1 MLRTSLTIIISL
13 SFLCS
18 CASEQ
23 AVENESASDVP
34 VDAAPATNEEPVL
47 TDVPVDAAPATNEE
61 PVLTDVPAATDVPVV
76 APEPAPVVAPEPA
89 PDVAPEPAPDVAPEP
104 APVVAPEP
112 APDVAPVVAPEPAPV
127 VAPEPAPV
135 VAPEPMPVVVAEP
148 IPALVPLDPVAPA
161 ATVIPEPR
169 FDVEFIG
176 EEIFVSINGQRV
188 AKEHLRRTSDSMEII
203 SSSGQ
208 VIQTIPIPQ
217 PNEHPPVM
225 IGVRFETTGKALTK
239 HLGSDVSNCALVVAV
254 MENGPGYMAGIE
266 DFDLVTAV
274 DGKTPATPEAI
285 RDRLK
290 LMVPG
295 DSIVLTI
302 RRGTIIK
309 DYSLVSKAWK
319 HVPLPAELQTP
330 PITRKS
336 SPILQGTP
344 NMPSNTNSNGR
355 PAAAPQQTVAP
366 NS

>member
-1 MLRTSLTIIISL
+1 MLRTSLTILVSF
-13 SFLCS
+13 SFLCA

-23 AVENESASDVP
+23 SVESEIGGDVP

-47 TDVPVDAAPATNEE
+47 TDA
-61 PVLTDVPAATDVPVV
+61 PAATDVPAASDAPVV
-76 APEPAPVVAPEPA
+76 AQEPAPIVTPEPAPIIAPEPAPVVAPEPA
-89 PDVAPEPAPDVAPEP
+89 P
-104 APVVAPEP
+104 APVA
-112 APDVAPVVAPEPAPV
+112 
-127 VAPEPAPV
+127 
-135 VAPEPMPVVVAEP
+135 AEP

-161 ATVIPEPR
+161 AAVIPEPR

-203 SSSGQ
+203 SSTGQ
-208 VIQTIPIPQ
+208 VLQTIPIPQ
-217 PNEHPPVM
+217 PKEHPPVM

-290 LMVPG
+290 LMTPG

-344 NMPSNTNSNGR
+344 NMPSNSNSNGR

>member
-1 MLRTSLTIIISL
+1 MLRTSLTIIVSL

-23 AVENESASDVP
+23 VVETESAVDIP

-47 TDVPVDAAPATNEE
+47 TDAPAAADAPAATDA
-61 PVLTDVPAATDVPVV
+61 PVATDAPAATDAPVATDAPAATDVPAATDAPAATDVPAA
-76 APEPAPVVAPEPA
+76 APEPAPVVT
-89 PDVAPEPAPDVAPEP
+89 
-104 APVVAPEP
+104 
-112 APDVAPVVAPEPAPV
+112 
-127 VAPEPAPV
+127 
-135 VAPEPMPVVVAEP
+135 PEPMPVVVTEP

-161 ATVIPEPR
+161 AAAIPEPR

-208 VIQTIPIPQ
+208 VLQTIPIPQ
-217 PNEHPPVM
+217 PKEHPPVM

-290 LMVPG
+290 LMAPG

-319 HVPLPAELQTP
+319 HVPLPAELQAP
-330 PITRKS
+330 PMTRKS

-344 NMPSNTNSNGR
+344 NMPSNTNPNGR
-355 PAAAPQQTVAP
+355 PAAAPQQTLAP

>member
-1 MLRTSLTIIISL
+1 MLRTSLTIVVSF
-13 SFLCS
+13 SFLCA

-23 AVENESASDVP
+23 SVESESGGDVP

-47 TDVPVDAAPATNEE
+47 TDAPVEADA
-61 PVLTDVPAATDVPVV
+61 PVETDTPVATD
-76 APEPAPVVAPEPA
+76 APIETDAPIATKPAP
-89 PDVAPEPAPDVAPEP
+89 
-104 APVVAPEP
+104 
-112 APDVAPVVAPEPAPV
+112 
-127 VAPEPAPV
+127 
-135 VAPEPMPVVVAEP
+135 VVAEP
-148 IPALVPLDPVAPA
+148 IPALVSLDPVAPA
-161 ATVIPEPR
+161 AAVIPEPR

-208 VIQTIPIPQ
+208 VLQTIPIPQ
-217 PNEHPPVM
+217 PKEHPPVM

-285 RDRLK
+285 RNRLT
-290 LMVPG
+290 LMTPG

-302 RRGTIIK
+302 RRGSIIK

-344 NMPSNTNSNGR
+344 NMPSNSNSNGR

>member
-1 MLRTSLTIIISL
+1 MLRTSLTILVSF
-13 SFLCS
+13 SFLCA

-23 AVENESASDVP
+23 SVESEIGGDVP

-47 TDVPVDAAPATNEE
+47 TDA
-61 PVLTDVPAATDVPVV
+61 PAATDVPAASDAPVV
-76 APEPAPVVAPEPA
+76 AQEPAPIVTPEPAPIIAPEPAPVVAPEPA
-89 PDVAPEPAPDVAPEP
+89 P
-104 APVVAPEP
+104 APVA
-112 APDVAPVVAPEPAPV
+112 
-127 VAPEPAPV
+127 
-135 VAPEPMPVVVAEP
+135 AEP
-148 IPALVPLDPVAPA
+148 IPAIVPLDPVAPA
-161 ATVIPEPR
+161 AAVIPEPR

-203 SSSGQ
+203 SSTGQ
-208 VIQTIPIPQ
+208 VLQTIPIPQ
-217 PNEHPPVM
+217 PKEHPPVM

-290 LMVPG
+290 LMTPG

-344 NMPSNTNSNGR
+344 NMPSNSNSNGR

>member
-1 MLRTSLTIIISL
+1 MLRTSLTILVSF
-13 SFLCS
+13 SFLCA

-23 AVENESASDVP
+23 AVETESGGDVP

-47 TDVPVDAAPATNEE
+47 TDAPAATDA
-61 PVLTDVPAATDVPVV
+61 PVATDVPVVAQEPAPIV

-89 PDVAPEPAPDVAPEP
+89 P
-104 APVVAPEP
+104 
-112 APDVAPVVAPEPAPV
+112 
-127 VAPEPAPV
+127 
-135 VAPEPMPVVVAEP
+135 VVAEP

-161 ATVIPEPR
+161 AAVIPEPR

-208 VIQTIPIPQ
+208 VLQTIPIPQ
-217 PNEHPPVM
+217 ANEHPPVM

-274 DGKTPATPEAI
+274 DGKMPATPEAI

-290 LMVPG
+290 LMTPG

-344 NMPSNTNSNGR
+344 NMPSNSNSNGR

>member
-1 MLRTSLTIIISL
+1 MLRTSLTILVSF
-13 SFLCS
+13 SFLCA

-23 AVENESASDVP
+23 AVETESGGDVP

-47 TDVPVDAAPATNEE
+47 TDA
-61 PVLTDVPAATDVPVV
+61 PAATD
-76 APEPAPVVAPEPA
+76 APTATDAPVVAQEPA
-89 PDVAPEPAPDVAPEP
+89 PI
-104 APVVAPEP
+104 
-112 APDVAPVVAPEPAPV
+112 VAPEPAPV

-135 VAPEPMPVVVAEP
+135 AAEP

-161 ATVIPEPR
+161 AAVIPEPR

-208 VIQTIPIPQ
+208 VLQTILIPQ
-217 PNEHPPVM
+217 PKEHPPVM

-290 LMVPG
+290 LMTPG

-344 NMPSNTNSNGR
+344 NMPSNSNSNGR

>member
-1 MLRTSLTIIISL
+1 MPT
-13 SFLCS
+13 
-18 CASEQ
+18 A
-23 AVENESASDVP
+23 
-34 VDAAPATNEEPVL
+34 
-47 TDVPVDAAPATNEE
+47 
-61 PVLTDVPAATDVPVV
+61 TDVPA
-76 APEPAPVVAPEPA
+76 
-89 PDVAPEPAPDVAPEP
+89 
-104 APVVAPEP
+104 
-112 APDVAPVVAPEPAPV
+112 VAPEPAPV

-135 VAPEPMPVVVAEP
+135 VAPEPAPVVTEP

-161 ATVIPEPR
+161 AAVIPEPR

-208 VIQTIPIPQ
+208 VLQTIPIPQ

-274 DGKTPATPEAI
+274 DGKTPATTEAI

-290 LMVPG
+290 LMTPG

-344 NMPSNTNSNGR
+344 NMPSNTNPNGR

>member
-1 MLRTSLTIIISL
+1 MLRTSLTILVSF
-13 SFLCS
+13 SFLCA

-23 AVENESASDVP
+23 AVETESAGGVP
-34 VDAAPATNEEPVL
+34 VDAAPAINEEPVL
-47 TDVPVDAAPATNEE
+47 TDVPV
-61 PVLTDVPAATDVPVV
+61 ATD
-76 APEPAPVVAPEPA
+76 APVVAPEPA
-89 PDVAPEPAPDVAPEP
+89 PIVAPEP
-104 APVVAPEP
+104 APVA
-112 APDVAPVVAPEPAPV
+112 
-127 VAPEPAPV
+127 
-135 VAPEPMPVVVAEP
+135 AEP

-161 ATVIPEPR
+161 AAVIPEPR

-208 VIQTIPIPQ
+208 VLQTILIPQ
-217 PNEHPPVM
+217 PKEHPPVM

-290 LMVPG
+290 LMTPG

-344 NMPSNTNSNGR
+344 NMPSNSNSNGR

>member
-1 MLRTSLTIIISL
+1 M
-13 SFLCS
+13 
-18 CASEQ
+18 
-23 AVENESASDVP
+23 P
-34 VDAAPATNEEPVL
+34 V
-47 TDVPVDAAPATNEE
+47 
-61 PVLTDVPAATDVPVV
+61 ATD
-76 APEPAPVVAPEPA
+76 APVVAPEPA
-89 PDVAPEPAPDVAPEP
+89 PIVAPEP
-104 APVVAPEP
+104 APVA
-112 APDVAPVVAPEPAPV
+112 
-127 VAPEPAPV
+127 
-135 VAPEPMPVVVAEP
+135 AEP

-161 ATVIPEPR
+161 AAVIPEPR

-208 VIQTIPIPQ
+208 VLQTILIPQ
-217 PNEHPPVM
+217 PKEHPPVM

-290 LMVPG
+290 LMTPG

-344 NMPSNTNSNGR
+344 NMPSNSNSNGR

>member
-1 MLRTSLTIIISL
+1 MLRTSLTILVSF
-13 SFLCS
+13 SFLCA

-23 AVENESASDVP
+23 SVESEIGGDVP

-47 TDVPVDAAPATNEE
+47 TDA
-61 PVLTDVPAATDVPVV
+61 PAATDVPAASDAPVV
-76 APEPAPVVAPEPA
+76 AQEPAPIVTPEPAPIIAPEPAPVVAPEPA
-89 PDVAPEPAPDVAPEP
+89 P
-104 APVVAPEP
+104 APVA
-112 APDVAPVVAPEPAPV
+112 
-127 VAPEPAPV
+127 
-135 VAPEPMPVVVAEP
+135 AEP

-176 EEIFVSINGQRV
+176 EEIIVSINGQRV

-203 SSSGQ
+203 SSTGQ
-208 VIQTIPIPQ
+208 VLQTIPIPQ
-217 PNEHPPVM
+217 PKEHPPVM

-290 LMVPG
+290 LMTPG

-344 NMPSNTNSNGR
+344 NMPSNSNSNGR
-355 PAAAPQQTVAP
+355 PAAAPQQTVGP

>member
-1 MLRTSLTIIISL
+1 MLRTSLTILVSF
-13 SFLCS
+13 SFLCAG
-18 CASEQ
+18 ASEQ
-23 AVENESASDVP
+23 AVETESGGDVP

-47 TDVPVDAAPATNEE
+47 TDTPVATDAPIAT
-61 PVLTDVPAATDVPVV
+61 DAPAATDAPVV
-76 APEPAPVVAPEPA
+76 APDPAPVVAPDP
-89 PDVAPEPAPDVAPEP
+89 
-104 APVVAPEP
+104 
-112 APDVAPVVAPEPAPV
+112 APVVAPEPAPV

-135 VAPEPMPVVVAEP
+135 VTEP

-161 ATVIPEPR
+161 AAVIPEPR

-208 VIQTIPIPQ
+208 VLQTIPIPQ
-217 PNEHPPVM
+217 ANEHPPVM

-254 MENGPGYMAGIE
+254 MENGPGYMVGIE

-285 RDRLK
+285 RNRLK
-290 LMVPG
+290 LMTPG

-309 DYSLVSKAWK
+309 DYSLISKAWK

-330 PITRKS
+330 PINRKS

-344 NMPSNTNSNGR
+344 NMPSNSNSNGR

>member
-1 MLRTSLTIIISL
+1 MLRTSLTILVSF
-13 SFLCS
+13 SFLCA

-23 AVENESASDVP
+23 AVETESAGDVP
-34 VDAAPATNEEPVL
+34 VDAAPAINEEPVL
-47 TDVPVDAAPATNEE
+47 TDAPI
-61 PVLTDVPAATDVPVV
+61 V
-76 APEPAPVVAPEPA
+76 APEPAPVVAPEP
-89 PDVAPEPAPDVAPEP
+89 
-104 APVVAPEP
+104 
-112 APDVAPVVAPEPAPV
+112 APVVAPEPAPV

-135 VAPEPMPVVVAEP
+135 VAPEPMPVVVTEP

-161 ATVIPEPR
+161 AAVIPEPR

-203 SSSGQ
+203 SSSGK
-208 VIQTIPIPQ
+208 VLQTIVIPQ
-217 PNEHPPVM
+217 PKEHPPVM

-290 LMVPG
+290 LMTPG

-330 PITRKS
+330 PMTRKS

-344 NMPSNTNSNGR
+344 NMPSNSNSNGR

>member
-1 MLRTSLTIIISL
+1 
-13 SFLCS
+13 
-18 CASEQ
+18 
-23 AVENESASDVP
+23 
-34 VDAAPATNEEPVL
+34 
-47 TDVPVDAAPATNEE
+47 
-61 PVLTDVPAATDVPVV
+61 
-76 APEPAPVVAPEPA
+76 
-89 PDVAPEPAPDVAPEP
+89 
-104 APVVAPEP
+104 
-112 APDVAPVVAPEPAPV
+112 
-127 VAPEPAPV
+127 
-135 VAPEPMPVVVAEP
+135 
-148 IPALVPLDPVAPA
+148 
-161 ATVIPEPR
+161 
-169 FDVEFIG
+169 
-176 EEIFVSINGQRV
+176 
-188 AKEHLRRTSDSMEII
+188 MEII

-208 VIQTIPIPQ
+208 VLQTIPIPQ
-217 PNEHPPVM
+217 PKEHPPVM

-274 DGKTPATPEAI
+274 DGKTPATTEAI

-290 LMVPG
+290 LMNPG
-295 DSIVLTI
+295 ESIVLTI

-344 NMPSNTNSNGR
+344 NMPSNTNPNGR

>member
-1 MLRTSLTIIISL
+1 MLRTSLTILVSF
-13 SFLCS
+13 SFLCA

-23 AVENESASDVP
+23 SVESEIGGDVP

-47 TDVPVDAAPATNEE
+47 TDAPVATDAPAA
-61 PVLTDVPAATDVPVV
+61 TDVPAATDAPVV
-76 APEPAPVVAPEPA
+76 AQEPAPIVTPEPAPIIAPEPAPVVAPEPA
-89 PDVAPEPAPDVAPEP
+89 P
-104 APVVAPEP
+104 APVA
-112 APDVAPVVAPEPAPV
+112 
-127 VAPEPAPV
+127 
-135 VAPEPMPVVVAEP
+135 AEP

-161 ATVIPEPR
+161 AAVIPEPR

-176 EEIFVSINGQRV
+176 EEIIVSINGQRV

-203 SSSGQ
+203 SSTGQ
-208 VIQTIPIPQ
+208 VLQTIPIPQ
-217 PNEHPPVM
+217 PKEHPPVM

-290 LMVPG
+290 LMTPG

-344 NMPSNTNSNGR
+344 NMPSNSNSNGR
-355 PAAAPQQTVAP
+355 PAAAPQQTVGP

>member
-1 MLRTSLTIIISL
+1 MLRTSLTILVSF
-13 SFLCS
+13 SFLCA

-23 AVENESASDVP
+23 SVESEIGGDVP

-47 TDVPVDAAPATNEE
+47 TDA
-61 PVLTDVPAATDVPVV
+61 PAATDVPAASDAPVV
-76 APEPAPVVAPEPA
+76 AQEPAPIVTPEPAPIIAPEPAPVVAPEPA
-89 PDVAPEPAPDVAPEP
+89 P
-104 APVVAPEP
+104 APVA
-112 APDVAPVVAPEPAPV
+112 
-127 VAPEPAPV
+127 
-135 VAPEPMPVVVAEP
+135 AEP

-161 ATVIPEPR
+161 AAVIPEPR

-176 EEIFVSINGQRV
+176 EEIIVSINGQRV

-203 SSSGQ
+203 SSTGQ
-208 VIQTIPIPQ
+208 VLQTIPIPQ
-217 PNEHPPVM
+217 PKEHPPVM

-290 LMVPG
+290 LMTPG

-344 NMPSNTNSNGR
+344 NMPSNSNSNGR

>member
-1 MLRTSLTIIISL
+1 MLRTSLTILVSF
-13 SFLCS
+13 SFLCA

-23 AVENESASDVP
+23 SVESEIGGDVP

-47 TDVPVDAAPATNEE
+47 TDAPVATDAPAA
-61 PVLTDVPAATDVPVV
+61 TDVPAATDAPVV
-76 APEPAPVVAPEPA
+76 AQEPAPIVTPEPAPIVTPEPA
-89 PDVAPEPAPDVAPEP
+89 
-104 APVVAPEP
+104 
-112 APDVAPVVAPEPAPV
+112 
-127 VAPEPAPV
+127 
-135 VAPEPMPVVVAEP
+135 PVVVAEP
-148 IPALVPLDPVAPA
+148 IPALVPLDPVATA
-161 ATVIPEPR
+161 AAVIPEPR

-176 EEIFVSINGQRV
+176 EEIIVSINGQRV

-203 SSSGQ
+203 SSTGQ
-208 VIQTIPIPQ
+208 VLQTIPIPQ
-217 PNEHPPVM
+217 PKEHPPVM

-274 DGKTPATPEAI
+274 DGKTPATTEAI

-290 LMVPG
+290 LMAPG

-344 NMPSNTNSNGR
+344 NMPSNSNSNGR

>member
-47 TDVPVDAAPATNEE
+47 TDVP
-61 PVLTDVPAATDVPVV
+61 AATDV
-76 APEPAPVVAPEPA
+76 PVVAPEPA

-112 APDVAPVVAPEPAPV
+112 APDVAPVVAPEPAPVVAPEPAPVVAPEPAPDVAPEPAPV

>member
-1 MLRTSLTIIISL
+1 MLRTSLTILVSF
-13 SFLCS
+13 SFLCA

-23 AVENESASDVP
+23 SVETESGGDVP

-47 TDVPVDAAPATNEE
+47 TDA
-61 PVLTDVPAATDVPVV
+61 PAATD
-76 APEPAPVVAPEPA
+76 APTATDAPVVAQ
-89 PDVAPEPAPDVAPEP
+89 
-104 APVVAPEP
+104 
-112 APDVAPVVAPEPAPV
+112 EPAPV

-135 VAPEPMPVVVAEP
+135 AAEP

-161 ATVIPEPR
+161 AAVIPEPR

-208 VIQTIPIPQ
+208 VLQTILIPQ
-217 PNEHPPVM
+217 PKEHPPVM

-290 LMVPG
+290 LMTPG

-344 NMPSNTNSNGR
+344 NMPSNSNSNGR

>member
-1 MLRTSLTIIISL
+1 MLRTSLTILVSF
-13 SFLCS
+13 SFLCA

-23 AVENESASDVP
+23 SVETESGGDVP

-47 TDVPVDAAPATNEE
+47 TDA
-61 PVLTDVPAATDVPVV
+61 PAATD
-76 APEPAPVVAPEPA
+76 APTATDAPVVAQEPA
-89 PDVAPEPAPDVAPEP
+89 PI
-104 APVVAPEP
+104 
-112 APDVAPVVAPEPAPV
+112 VAPEPAPV

-135 VAPEPMPVVVAEP
+135 AAEP

-161 ATVIPEPR
+161 AAVIPEPR

-208 VIQTIPIPQ
+208 VLQTILIPQ
-217 PNEHPPVM
+217 PKEHPPVM

-290 LMVPG
+290 LMTPG

-344 NMPSNTNSNGR
+344 NMPSNSNSNGR

>member
-1 MLRTSLTIIISL
+1 MLRTSLTILVSF
-13 SFLCS
+13 SFLCA

-23 AVENESASDVP
+23 SVESEIGGDVP

-47 TDVPVDAAPATNEE
+47 TDAPAA
-61 PVLTDVPAATDVPVV
+61 TDVPAATDAPVV
-76 APEPAPVVAPEPA
+76 AQEPAPIVTPEPAPIIAPEPAPVVAPEPA
-89 PDVAPEPAPDVAPEP
+89 P
-104 APVVAPEP
+104 APVA
-112 APDVAPVVAPEPAPV
+112 
-127 VAPEPAPV
+127 
-135 VAPEPMPVVVAEP
+135 AEP

-161 ATVIPEPR
+161 AAVIPEPR

-208 VIQTIPIPQ
+208 VLQTIPIPQ
-217 PNEHPPVM
+217 ANEHPPVM

-290 LMVPG
+290 LMTPG

-344 NMPSNTNSNGR
+344 NMPSNSNSNGR

>member
-1 MLRTSLTIIISL
+1 M
-13 SFLCS
+13 
-18 CASEQ
+18 
-23 AVENESASDVP
+23 
-34 VDAAPATNEEPVL
+34 
-47 TDVPVDAAPATNEE
+47 
-61 PVLTDVPAATDVPVV
+61 
-76 APEPAPVVAPEPA
+76 
-89 PDVAPEPAPDVAPEP
+89 
-104 APVVAPEP
+104 
-112 APDVAPVVAPEPAPV
+112 
-127 VAPEPAPV
+127 
-135 VAPEPMPVVVAEP
+135 
-148 IPALVPLDPVAPA
+148 
-161 ATVIPEPR
+161 
-169 FDVEFIG
+169 G
-176 EEIFVSINGQRV
+176 EDIFVSLNGQRV
-188 AKEHLRRTSDSMEII
+188 AKEHLRRTNDAMEVI
-203 SSSGQ
+203 SSNGQ
-208 VIQTIPIPQ
+208 VLQTIPIPQ
-217 PNEHPPVM
+217 PKEHPPVM

-239 HLGSDVSNCALVVAV
+239 HMGSDVSNCALVVAV

-266 DFDLVTAV
+266 DFDLVTAI

-290 LMVPG
+290 LMTPG

-344 NMPSNTNSNGR
+344 NMPSNSNSNGR

>member
-1 MLRTSLTIIISL
+1 MLRTSLTILISF
-13 SFLCS
+13 SFLCA

-23 AVENESASDVP
+23 AVETGSVGDVP
-34 VDAAPATNEEPVL
+34 VDAAPTTNEEPVL
-47 TDVPVDAAPATNEE
+47 TDAPIATDAPVATDAPIATDAP
-61 PVLTDVPAATDVPVV
+61 VATDVPV
-76 APEPAPVVAPEPA
+76 AI
-89 PDVAPEPAPDVAPEP
+89 DV
-104 APVVAPEP
+104 
-112 APDVAPVVAPEPAPV
+112 
-127 VAPEPAPV
+127 PV

-148 IPALVPLDPVAPA
+148 IPALVPPDAPTPVAEPTPTPA
-161 ATVIPEPR
+161 PTQEPR
-169 FDVEFIG
+169 FDVEFFG
-176 EEIFVSINGQRV
+176 EDVFVSINGQRV
-188 AKEHLRRTSDSMEII
+188 AKEHLRRTSDSIEII
-203 SSSGQ
+203 GNNGQ
-208 VIQTIPIPQ
+208 VLQTILIPQ
-217 PNEHPPVM
+217 PKEHPPVM

-254 MENGPGYMAGIE
+254 MENGPGYMSGIE

-290 LMVPG
+290 VMTPG

-302 RRGTIIK
+302 RRGKIIK
-309 DYSLVSKAWK
+309 DYSLVSKAWM

-344 NMPSNTNSNGR
+344 NMPSNSNSNGR

>member
-1 MLRTSLTIIISL
+1 
-13 SFLCS
+13 
-18 CASEQ
+18 
-23 AVENESASDVP
+23 
-34 VDAAPATNEEPVL
+34 
-47 TDVPVDAAPATNEE
+47 
-61 PVLTDVPAATDVPVV
+61 
-76 APEPAPVVAPEPA
+76 
-89 PDVAPEPAPDVAPEP
+89 
-104 APVVAPEP
+104 
-112 APDVAPVVAPEPAPV
+112 
-127 VAPEPAPV
+127 
-135 VAPEPMPVVVAEP
+135 
-148 IPALVPLDPVAPA
+148 
-161 ATVIPEPR
+161 
-169 FDVEFIG
+169 
-176 EEIFVSINGQRV
+176 
-188 AKEHLRRTSDSMEII
+188 
-203 SSSGQ
+203 
-208 VIQTIPIPQ
+208 
-217 PNEHPPVM
+217 M

-290 LMVPG
+290 LMTPG

>member
-1 MLRTSLTIIISL
+1 MLRTSLTILVSF
-13 SFLCS
+13 SFLCA

-23 AVENESASDVP
+23 AVETESGGDVP

-47 TDVPVDAAPATNEE
+47 TDAPAE
-61 PVLTDVPAATDVPVV
+61 TD
-76 APEPAPVVAPEPA
+76 APT
-89 PDVAPEPAPDVAPEP
+89 
-104 APVVAPEP
+104 
-112 APDVAPVVAPEPAPV
+112 VAPEPAPV

-135 VAPEPMPVVVAEP
+135 VAPEPAPAPVAAEP

-161 ATVIPEPR
+161 AAVIPEPR

-208 VIQTIPIPQ
+208 VLQTIPIPQ
-217 PNEHPPVM
+217 ANEHPPVM

-274 DGKTPATPEAI
+274 DGKTPATPEVI

-290 LMVPG
+290 VMTPG

-344 NMPSNTNSNGR
+344 NMPSNSNSNGR